1 MIKGCI
7 LPWMHMHGT
16 VQGQYKLCC
25 YVSTNDT
32 VGDYT
37 QPISSIFNNEKY
49 KKKFGFPFIIAV
61 KGKNKEEI
69 LNSFRQ
75 RITNNI
81 NLEFEEAK
89 KQVKKIAS
97 FRLNEIS
104 SK

>member
-37 QPISSIFNNEKY
+37 QPISSIFNNEK
-49 KKKFGFPFIIAV
+49 
-61 KGKNKEEI
+61 
-69 LNSFRQ
+69 
-75 RITNNI
+75 
-81 NLEFEEAK
+81 
-89 KQVKKIAS
+89 
-97 FRLNEIS
+97 
-104 SK
+104 